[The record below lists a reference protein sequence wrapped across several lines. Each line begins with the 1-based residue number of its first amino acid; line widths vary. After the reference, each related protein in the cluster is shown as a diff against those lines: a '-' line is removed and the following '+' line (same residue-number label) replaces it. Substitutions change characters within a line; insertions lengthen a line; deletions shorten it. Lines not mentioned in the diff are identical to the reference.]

1 MTYAYRSWQKG
12 VTLVELMV
20 SLVLASI
27 ITLAAIALYTT
38 GLSSYRTVDAG
49 QELQDNGRFALEV
62 IGQAIRQAGYQNYP
76 EAHGLRWSDT
86 YATNTTLFP
95 TIRGYNNAK
104 VTSITSVDN
113 DGVNGNGGVNNSD
126 TLALRFHG
134 ASLASDRTKADG
146 SMIDCQGIAQTA
158 PLQANDL
165 SDVALSLFWVKT
177 DTDNE
182 PSLQCI
188 SRGSPTA
195 STFTRNS
202 QPLIKGVESFQVM
215 YGIDT
220 DSTPNSVANKW
231 VSAQDIGTS
240 ADVWTKVTAV
250 RVGFVLRGAPG
261 SSQATKGTADDNKLY
276 PLGKDFTGNST
287 EAGLVFSPPNDG
299 RMRRVF
305 NATFTLR
312 NPQN

>member
-1 MTYAYRSWQKG
+1 MTLANQYWQRG
-12 VTLVELMV
+12 VTLVELLV
-20 SLVLASI
+20 SLVLASL

-62 IGQAIRQAGYQNYP
+62 IGQAVRQAGFQNYP
-76 EAHGLRWSDT
+76 EGHGLRW
-86 YATNTTLFP
+86 TNSAVFP
-95 TIRGYNNAK
+95 SIRGYNNAK
-104 VTSITSVDN
+104 VASITTVDN

-146 SMIDCQGIAQTA
+146 SVIDCQGVAQTA

-165 SDVALSLFWVKT
+165 SDVAISLFWVKT
-177 DTDNE
+177 DSDNE

-195 STFTRNS
+195 SSFTRNS
-202 QPLIKGVESFQVM
+202 QPLIKGVETFQVM

-220 DSTPNSVANKW
+220 DATPNSVANKW
-231 VSAQDIGTS
+231 VSAQDIGS
-240 ADVWTKVTAV
+240 GADVWTKVTAV

-261 SSQATKGTADDNKLY
+261 SSQATRGTADENKLY
-276 PLGKDFTGNST
+276 PLGKDFTGTST
-287 EAGLVFSPPNDG
+287 EAGLAFSPPNDG